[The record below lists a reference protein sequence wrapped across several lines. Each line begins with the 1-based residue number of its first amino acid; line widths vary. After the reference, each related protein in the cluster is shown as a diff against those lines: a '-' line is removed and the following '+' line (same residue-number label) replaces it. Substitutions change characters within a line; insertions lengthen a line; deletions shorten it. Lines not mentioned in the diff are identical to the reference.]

1 MPPRHSGQLY
11 LPRLGR
17 HPHEPAAGG
26 GAGWDGTPHPIIL
39 KQQPNGR
46 MLSTREIGNAVA
58 FLASDEA
65 SGITGTALYVDGGA
79 SAAI

>member
-1 MPPRHSGQLY
+1 MENL
-11 LPRLGR
+11 
-17 HPHEPAAGG
+17 
-26 GAGWDGTPHPIIL
+26 TPIIL

>member
-1 MPPRHSGQLY
+1 MNQ
-11 LPRLGR
+11 RLA
-17 HPHEPAAGG
+17 EELGG
-26 GAGWDGTPHPIIL
+26 MENLTPIIL

-65 SGITGTALYVDGGA
+65 SGITGAALYVDGGA